1 MTQEQLGMTQEEGDR
16 KKEPESKR
24 GVLAILRFVLFT
36 FHWVQGSP
44 LPKEA

>member
-1 MTQEQLGMTQEEGDR
+1 LSRIWITCGGIVKSIAMRYHLR
-16 KKEPESKR
+16 ESFAR
-24 GVLAILRFVLFT
+24 QPASL